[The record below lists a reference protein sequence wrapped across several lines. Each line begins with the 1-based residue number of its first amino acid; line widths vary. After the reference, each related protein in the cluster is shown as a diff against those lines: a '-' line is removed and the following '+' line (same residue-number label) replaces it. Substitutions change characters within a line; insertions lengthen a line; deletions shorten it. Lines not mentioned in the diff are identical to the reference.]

1 MFGVRAVRNT
11 GEGLRD
17 NGVKGAGGSTGMY
30 EGGKVVVVRADADWI
45 STCLVA
51 VNEIN
56 RCGCD
61 WGWLV
66 WQGGILGGGCGRPVG
81 RLAG

>member
-1 MFGVRAVRNT
+1 M
-11 GEGLRD
+11 GLR
-17 NGVKGAGGSTGMY
+17 GRVGAQECMKVRMC

-66 WQGGILGGGCGRPVG
+66 WQGEILDGGCVHPVG